1 MISRKLKKPYNSL
14 CLSLSSDKYAPG
26 VTLRSITEATDAPD
40 DLSLVAANGASMPYS
55 GWVEMSF
62 KLASPVT
69 NQRELIIPVLVLKDQ
84 ELARPIIGYNVIEQ
98 IMRPNETS
106 GSHDLTD
113 AYLYKTVRNAFP
125 SIKKNK
131 VHTFINLV
139 TAESLS
145 EYMVKTMKE
154 PVTIKKHTVMQIQCQ
169 VKVPCVKQDSVLLFE
184 PHVNP
189 LYPDGLELFDTLLML
204 KRGVRPV
211 ITIGVQNGTDHDI
224 TLHGRT
230 ELGTLQ
236 QIKSVLPV
244 APPQCA
250 ANASVIQVSPE
261 TTGGGG
267 IQDSWDPP
275 VDVSHLTLPQQ
286 QQVKQMLRDACH
298 AFSKADDDIGCV
310 PSLQLR
316 VSLSDNT
323 PVPKPLY
330 QEMKDYLHDL
340 ITQGWVAKSHS
351 PYTSPI
357 VCVRKKDG
365 SLRLCIDYRDL
376 NSETIPDRQPIPRVQ
391 DVLDGLG
398 GNVWFSLLDQGM
410 AYHQGFMSPESRYLT
425 AFTTPWGLYEW
436 IRIPFGLMNVPAA
449 FQHFM
454 EECLEGL
461 RDKICI
467 PYLDDILVFT
477 ECFDEQLKA
486 DSAEGSRMDS
496 ADTVAVTAL
505 KQQKPST
512 VGELRR
518 ILGLLSYYRQYIK
531 DFSRI
536 ASPLYDLLKGNTDG
550 DEPQGKGK
558 HKVRNNKRTR
568 VVPSN
573 KSIEWTEYHQEIL
586 EKLIECLVQP
596 PILGFPDFSQPFI
609 LHTDAS
615 NQGLGAVLYQNQN
628 GKLRVIAYGSRTS
641 TAAEKNYHLHS
652 GKLEFLA
659 LKWAITEKFRGY
671 LYYAPTFTVFS
682 DNNPLTYVLTSAKL
696 NATGCRWVSE
706 LADFHFTIR
715 YCPGK
720 ENIDADSLSRMP
732 ADLETTMR
740 ECTEEFSSDCVAAVI
755 QVVEIQDDPN
765 VPFAV
770 ACQSVLGCM
779 GENEENVRGENG
791 LLKPLSKEEIRQAQ
805 KDDKDIGVIVEHLQA
820 GSRPPLQWRSV
831 NSPSKVLLREWDKLK
846 LDEHGFLC
854 RQTSQRTQL
863 VLPTQFKRIVLKE
876 LHDEMGHQGLDR
888 TTSLIRDRF
897 FWPYMQK
904 DIENYV
910 LRTCPCI
917 KQKKPCRETRAPL
930 KSIKVTH
937 PFELVSIDFLHLDKC
952 KVGYEYILVIV
963 DHFTRF
969 VQAYATTSKSAKT
982 AADRLFN
989 DFALKFGFP
998 SRIQHDQGGEFENQL
1013 LTQLRKYSGVAG
1025 SRTTPKGMGRSE
1037 VTGFSPFHL
1046 LFGRSPRLPIDALFG
1061 VHADNGSQSYSEYME
1076 KWTKG
1081 MQEACEIVR
1090 EQANKCAERNKK
1102 NYDQKVRFTD
1112 LCCGSR
1118 VLVKNLT
1125 PRGGT
1130 GKLRNYWEDEVH
1142 VVRQVTDDAPIYE
1155 VKPEQG
1161 KGTKSKQG
1169 HQPRNS
1175 RIRPTGEKVCESEC
1189 DNESEEDDYHF
1200 QVEPYQ
1206 IRPQESIELVMDLPE
1221 PAAAPAIRQEL
1232 YGNEPTFD
1240 PKEKDLPLNE
1250 TAEVLG
1256 SRDGTIA
1263 EKKKGSAHQEEAV
1276 GTKKVYLRQPWDP
1289 IVLQCADSGQYPLP
1303 PLCI

>member
-1 MISRKLKKPYNSL
+1 
-14 CLSLSSDKYAPG
+14 
-26 VTLRSITEATDAPD
+26 
-40 DLSLVAANGASMPYS
+40 MPYS

-69 NQRELIIPVLVLKDQ
+69 NQRELIIPVLILKDQ

-98 IMRPNETS
+98 IMKPNETS
-106 GSHDLTD
+106 GSHDVTD
-113 AYLYKTVRNAFP
+113 AYLYKTVRDAFP
-125 SIKKNK
+125 SLKKNK

-139 TAESLS
+139 TTESLS

-211 ITIGVQNGTDHDI
+211 ITISVQNGTDHDI
-224 TLHGRT
+224 TLRGRT

-244 APPQCA
+244 VPPQCA
-250 ANASVIQVSPE
+250 ANAAVIQVSPE

-286 QQVKQMLRDACH
+286 QQVKQMLRDECH
-298 AFSKADDDIGCV
+298 AFSKSDDDIGCV
-310 PSLQLR
+310 PSLQLS

-323 PVPKPLY
+323 PVARTYTSVPKPLY

-340 ITQGWVAKSHS
+340 IAQGWVAKSHS
-351 PYTSPI
+351 PYSSPI

-376 NSETIPDRQPIPRVQ
+376 NSKTIPDRQPIPRVQ

-398 GNVWFSLLDQGM
+398 GNAWFSLLDQGK

-425 AFTTPWGLYEW
+425 AFITPWGLYEW
-436 IRIPFGLMNVPAA
+436 IRIPFGLMNAPAA
-449 FQHFM
+449 FQRFM

-477 ECFDEQLKA
+477 ECFDEQVEAVRRVLQRLQSYGVKLKPRKCELFKKEVRYLGRIV
-486 DSAEGSRMDS
+486 SAEGSRMDS

-505 KQQKPST
+505 KEQKPST

-550 DEPQGKGK
+550 DEPQGRGK
-558 HKVRNNKRTR
+558 HKVRNNKRTH

-628 GKLRVIAYGSRTS
+628 GKLRVIAYGSRTL

-659 LKWAITEKFRGY
+659 LKWAITEKFRDY

-715 YCPGK
+715 YRPGK

-755 QVVEIQDDPN
+755 QAVEIQDDPN
-765 VPFAV
+765 VSFAV
-770 ACQSVLGCM
+770 DCQSV
-779 GENEENVRGENG
+779 
-791 LLKPLSKEEIRQAQ
+791 A
-805 KDDKDIGVIVEHLQA
+805 
-820 GSRPPLQWRSV
+820 
-831 NSPSKVLLREWDKLK
+831 
-846 LDEHGFLC
+846 
-854 RQTSQRTQL
+854 
-863 VLPTQFKRIVLKE
+863 
-876 LHDEMGHQGLDR
+876 
-888 TTSLIRDRF
+888 
-897 FWPYMQK
+897 
-904 DIENYV
+904 
-910 LRTCPCI
+910 
-917 KQKKPCRETRAPL
+917 
-930 KSIKVTH
+930 
-937 PFELVSIDFLHLDKC
+937 
-952 KVGYEYILVIV
+952 
-963 DHFTRF
+963 
-969 VQAYATTSKSAKT
+969 
-982 AADRLFN
+982 
-989 DFALKFGFP
+989 
-998 SRIQHDQGGEFENQL
+998 
-1013 LTQLRKYSGVAG
+1013 
-1025 SRTTPKGMGRSE
+1025 
-1037 VTGFSPFHL
+1037 
-1046 LFGRSPRLPIDALFG
+1046 
-1061 VHADNGSQSYSEYME
+1061 
-1076 KWTKG
+1076 
-1081 MQEACEIVR
+1081 
-1090 EQANKCAERNKK
+1090 
-1102 NYDQKVRFTD
+1102 
-1112 LCCGSR
+1112 
-1118 VLVKNLT
+1118 
-1125 PRGGT
+1125 
-1130 GKLRNYWEDEVH
+1130 
-1142 VVRQVTDDAPIYE
+1142 DDAPIYE

-1161 KGTKSKQG
+1161 KGRSRVLHRNLLLPCDHLPLNITPTQGAKSKQG

-1175 RIRPTGEKVCESEC
+1175 RIRPTREKVCESEC

-1206 IRPQESIELVMDLPE
+1206 IRPQESSEHLEKQMLPPQLVPSEHRCPASEPRPPSPPVELVRDLPE
-1221 PAAAPAIRQEL
+1221 PTAAPAIRQEL
-1232 YGNEPTFD
+1232 YGSEPTFD
-1240 PKEKDLPLNE
+1240 PTEQDLPVN
-1250 TAEVLG
+1250 EVLG
-1256 SRDGTIA
+1256 SRDGTTA
-1263 EKKKGSAHQEEAV
+1263 EENRHQLTKRKKWAPKRFTYDSLGTPSCYNVQIVGNIPYPHFASSGITAV
-1276 GTKKVYLRQPWDP
+1276 TPWLP
-1289 IVLQCADSGQYPLP
+1289 VPSCYPQSSP
-1303 PLCI
+1303 VCY